1 MPLLLGIGL
10 VLAAVLI
17 GGVAALI
24 LFPSRTKADETDEE
38 DESARRERLAAER
51 NTAASVAFQTALDA
65 CRGLPGRLTRIAEA
79 AETKAAALRDGQHAG
94 LIAAPHHISS
104 DWRPPCELRR
114 DSPRLPVIAW
124 QLLDRAF
131 DQLTAALDDPNADLH
146 TRASAFDQL
155 AKAARQVAKQL
166 DNDGQRELSSELARC
181 AFCGKRARDVR
192 KIIAGPTSAI
202 CDECIDLCVEVLD
215 EEHGDD

>member
-1 MPLLLGIGL
+1 LPLLLGIGL

-79 AETKAAALRDGQHAG
+79 AETKATTLRDGQDAG
-94 LIAAPHHISS
+94 LTAAPHHVSA
-104 DWRPPCELRR
+104 DWRPPWELRR

>member
-1 MPLLLGIGL
+1 M
-10 VLAAVLI
+10 LI
-17 GGVAALI
+17 GGVGALI
-24 LFPSRTKADETDEE
+24 LFSPRATPDETDEE
-38 DESARRERLAAER
+38 DESARRERLATER

-79 AETKAAALRDGQHAG
+79 AETKATTLRDGQDAG
-94 LIAAPHHISS
+94 LTAAPHHVSA
-104 DWRPPCELRR
+104 DWRPPWELRR

>member
-1 MPLLLGIGL
+1 LPLLLGIGL

-38 DESARRERLAAER
+38 DESARRERLATER

-65 CRGLPGRLTRIAEA
+65 CRGLPARLTRIAEA
-79 AETKAAALRDGQHAG
+79 AETKATALRDGEDAG
-94 LIAAPHHISS
+94 LTAAPHHVSA
-104 DWRPPCELRR
+104 DWRPPWELRR